1 MKKRFLILGTVA
13 FGINFAGNIILGA
26 KLSKMTAHQETTF
39 VVTFN
44 EYDRSTHMPGALL
57 VDIENTV
64 KEKSLKYV
72 SEYVFRTI
80 DIIYKE
86 GENSYK
92 ESAEQITY
100 YNTNI
105 ENIKNIVTEVQQVYS
120 WMNISY

>member
-1 MKKRFLILGTVA
+1 MKKVLLILGIVA
-13 FGINFAGNIILGA
+13 FGINLAGNVILGA
-26 KLSKMTAHQETTF
+26 KLSKITGQQETTF
-39 VVTFN
+39 VVTYN
-44 EYDRSTHMPGALL
+44 KYDRSTHMPGALL
-57 VDIENTV
+57 VDVENTF

-105 ENIKNIVTEVQQVYS
+105 ENVKNIVAEVQQVYS

>member
-13 FGINFAGNIILGA
+13 FGINLAGNIILGA